1 MAKKTA
7 FYGLL
12 VALAFIFG
20 YIEFLLPMPFGVPGM
35 KLGLANLILLLTL
48 YIVGPRAAI
57 TVSVIRI
64 LLNGFTFGSVYGMLY
79 SFAGALLSFIGM
91 TLTYKRP
98 SFSPIGVSVLGGI
111 LHNIGQLL
119 VAFLFLSVGGLL
131 YYIPVLLLSG
141 GVTGMLIGFATAA
154 LKPKLETVWRRRI

>member
-12 VALAFIFG
+12 VALAFVFG

-35 KLGLANLILLLTL
+35 KLGLANLVLLLTL
-48 YIVGPRAAI
+48 YTAGPRAAA

-91 TLTYKRP
+91 SLTYRK
-98 SFSPIGVSVLGGI
+98 SNVSPVGVSVLGGI
-111 LHNIGQLL
+111 LHNVGQLL
-119 VAFLFLSVGGLL
+119 VAFLFMGIGGLL
-131 YYIPVLLLSG
+131 YYIPILLVSG
-141 GVTGMLIGFATAA
+141 GVTGLLIGFATTV
-154 LKPKLETVWRRRI
+154 LKPTVEKVWRKWA

>member
-12 VALAFIFG
+12 VALAFVFG

-48 YIVGPRAAI
+48 YIAGPRAAI
-57 TVSVIRI
+57 TVSIIRI
-64 LLNGFTFGSVYGMLY
+64 VLNGFTFGSVYGMLY
-79 SFAGALLSFIGM
+79 SFAGAVLSFIGM
-91 TLTYKRP
+91 ALTYKRP
-98 SFSPIGVSVLGGI
+98 AFSPVGVSVLGGI

-131 YYIPVLLLSG
+131 YYIPILLLSG
-141 GVTGMLIGFATAA
+141 GVTGMLIGFATVA
-154 LKPKLETVWRRRI
+154 LKPKLETVWRRRL

>member
-12 VALAFIFG
+12 VALAFVFG
-20 YIEFLLPMPFGVPGM
+20 YVEFLLPMPFGVPGM

-48 YIVGPRAAI
+48 YIAGPRAAI

-79 SFAGALLSFIGM
+79 SFAGALFSFIGM
-91 TLTYKRP
+91 VLTYKRP
-98 SFSPIGVSVLGGI
+98 VFSPVGVSTLGGI
-111 LHNIGQLL
+111 LHNVGQLL

-141 GVTGMLIGFATAA
+141 GVTGMLIGIAAMA
-154 LKPKLETVWRRRI
+154 LKPKLETVWRRIE